1 MPIMMVSIFH
11 YCLKVFQYCNH
22 ALIKCGF
29 CGLVHWPVAAV
40 ITGLSLLRPMYY
52 EYPESSEAYTF
63 DHQVRFPPQ
72 VVVKHRKK
80 RNIAIFLYI
89 YCTHTQYFF
98 GANILVAP
106 VTQPVDNITQIVEKE
121 IWIPEV
127 AWLRRELLA
136 CAYLF
141 FFVLLSPFPCRA
153 PLFPGSLVRWSVVP
167 RT

>member
-1 MPIMMVSIFH
+1 MPPSFLTSIAMQDMPIMMVSIFH

-72 VVVKHRKK
+72 VVVKHRKQ
-80 RNIAIFLYI
+80 RNIAIFLYMLFH
-89 YCTHTQYFF
+89 THT
-98 GANILVAP
+98 
-106 VTQPVDNITQIVEKE
+106 
-121 IWIPEV
+121 
-127 AWLRRELLA
+127 
-136 CAYLF
+136 
-141 FFVLLSPFPCRA
+141 VLLWCWHSGCSCDSTSGQHYSNSGKGDLDTRGSMTMKRIA
-153 PLFPGSLVRWSVVP
+153 YMCLSILLCPLFSIPM
-167 RT
+167 